1 MKKIKFTACVMA
13 LVILLSSFA
22 VFTASAE
29 SITYSAT
36 SVAGKKGDTVT
47 IYVKLSSDTEIW
59 GANVM
64 LGYNSSEL
72 QYVSSNT
79 GDITSSGSLHNTGSS
94 VNYSGLLT
102 GTKGTVFVVKFKIL
116 KSSGTSTLT
125 LSSSENTDYSG
136 KIHSCSASNGKVT
149 VLSDSAVVGDA
160 NEDSK
165 VSAVDARLILQ
176 HVAGANKLSTYQSLL
191 TDMNGDGA
199 ITAVDA
205 RIVLQMVAGL
215 K

>member
-1 MKKIKFTACVMA
+1 MA
-13 LVILLSSFA
+13 LVVLLSSFTL
-22 VFTASAE
+22 FTASAE

-94 VNYSGLLT
+94 VNYSGLFT

-136 KIHSCSASNGKVT
+136 KVYSCSASNGKVT

-160 NEDSK
+160 NEDGK
-165 VSAVDARLILQ
+165 ISAVDARLILQ
-176 HVAGANKLSTYQSLL
+176 HVAGANKLSAYQSLL

-199 ITAVDA
+199 VTAVDA